1 MRQTVL
7 EGTHERAGR
16 RVLPGLLIALLVIG
30 LTLPVWGADKNKDE
44 ETLRNAASVLEAM
57 VNSSNVSADLLS
69 KADCVLVL
77 PGVKKFGVGVGGS
90 GGRGA
95 MSCRSGEK
103 FDGQWSTPAMYS
115 IGGVS
120 VGLQVGGTSTDF
132 VLLVMNGKGVE
143 AILQDK
149 TKLGSDATVAAGPGA
164 TAQAAEV
171 GGVDVLTYART
182 KGLFAGVSLDGATLH
197 QDGDANLR
205 LYGKKISSREII
217 RGSAVTTTAGGQVFV
232 SLLDS
237 KAGRH

>member
-1 MRQTVL
+1 MTQTAL

-16 RVLPGLLIALLVIG
+16 RALPGLLIALLVIG
-30 LTLPVWGADKNKDE
+30 LTLPLWGADKNKDE
-44 ETLRNAASVLEAM
+44 ETLRNAANVLQGM
-57 VNSSNVSADLLS
+57 LNSSNVPAHLLE
-69 KADCVLVL
+69 KANCVLVL
-77 PGVKKFGVGVGGS
+77 PGVKKFGVGIGGS

-95 MSCRSGEK
+95 MTCREGEK
-103 FDGQWSTPAMYS
+103 FNGKWSTPAMYS
-115 IGGVS
+115 IGGAS

-132 VLLVMNGKGVE
+132 VLLVMDDKGVE

-164 TAQAAEV
+164 TAQATEV
-171 GGVDVLTYART
+171 GGADVLTYART

-197 QDGDANLR
+197 QDVDANLR

-217 RGSAVTTTAGGQVFV
+217 RGNAAKTTEGGQALV

-237 KAGRH
+237 KAARP